1 VRLNEP
7 DKSGRSALMDVKTVL
22 IAVLAVA
29 VAVLGYLYYEQS
41 QHGISID
48 APGVKI
54 DAR

>member
-1 VRLNEP
+1 
-7 DKSGRSALMDVKTVL
+7 MDAKTVV
-22 IAVLAVA
+22 IAVLVIA

-41 QHGISID
+41 RHGISID